1 MWKRQTGKKRRLPTT
16 TVRPKIEIEDKLPLS
31 KCRQILKEMDVSCTD
46 EEILTVRDWLY
57 DLAAITYDEY
67 FKEQGGITIPLT
79 TKQDDYEESNYLRAS

>member
-1 MWKRQTGKKRRLPTT
+1 
-16 TVRPKIEIEDKLPLS
+16 
-31 KCRQILKEMDVSCTD
+31 MDVICTD
-46 EEILTVRDWLY
+46 EEILIVRDWLY